1 MSRSLCL
8 TRICLG
14 VVTRIECEVR
24 PLAGEQ
30 GLWTLLCAA
39 GMAAAQ
45 PSMINAQGPFCGPCV
60 AEEVLAG
67 IAANLLAQGYQPCT
81 QPPIWRLHLQAQLR
95 RLNRQRGHS
104 QGAVQHHP
112 EG

>member
-8 TRICLG
+8 TRDCLG
-14 VVTRIECEVR
+14 MITRIECEVR

-45 PSMINAQGPFCGPCV
+45 PSLINAQGPFCGPCV
-60 AEEVLAG
+60 AEQVLDG
-67 IAANLLAQGYQPCT
+67 IAENLLSQGYRACA
-81 QPPIWRLHLQAQLR
+81 QPPIWRLQMQAQLR
-95 RLNRQRGHS
+95 RLNQQRGHP
-104 QGAVQHHP
+104 QGTRQRQP
-112 EG
+112 EA